1 MRQLM
6 SVIAAEVHSN
16 LIGLGL
22 LPPYLNWLQNVA
34 VGFSLKGEQVS
45 YPKFRCLNYLVKLN
59 RYI

>member
-16 LIGLGL
+16 LIGLSL

-45 YPKFRCLNYLVKLN
+45 
-59 RYI
+59 

>member
-1 MRQLM
+1 MRQFM

-16 LIGLGL
+16 LLGLGL

-45 YPKFRCLNYLVKLN
+45 
-59 RYI
+59 